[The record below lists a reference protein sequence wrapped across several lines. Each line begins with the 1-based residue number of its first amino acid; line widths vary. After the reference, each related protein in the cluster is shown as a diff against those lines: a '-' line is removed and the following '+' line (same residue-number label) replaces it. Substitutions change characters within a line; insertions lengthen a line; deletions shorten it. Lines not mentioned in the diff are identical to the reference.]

1 MCFTLPGGKIHR
13 DSVKICI
20 KFVLRFRAQCSSR
33 GNRKRVLWG
42 SSAQNQS
49 RFNPIFFFTP
59 TPPKDHSPF
68 HFLDEKKWFL
78 QKDPTAHYFEMDFSF
93 EKYNT
98 LEDSWAEPSCTYS
111 TSYLKEILMLSH
123 NATFTKCRNVA
134 SLKTLCYLAKK
145 DYNQKKKKKKIH
157 WIPGKIFLH
166 RTPVR
171 GLRTTQT
178 NGWQK
183 REWRWHGQAHWTQYT

>member
-49 RFNPIFFFTP
+49 RFNPILFFTP

-68 HFLDEKKWFL
+68 HFSDEKKWFL

-93 EKYNT
+93 EKYNAFLSRT
-98 LEDSWAEPSCTYS
+98 KLHIFNIIFKGDFDVIAQCNFHKMSQCRIIEDF
-111 TSYLKEILMLSH
+111 MLP
-123 NATFTKCRNVA
+123 R
-134 SLKTLCYLAKK
+134 
-145 DYNQKKKKKKIH
+145 
-157 WIPGKIFLH
+157 
-166 RTPVR
+166 
-171 GLRTTQT
+171 
-178 NGWQK
+178 QK
-183 REWRWHGQAHWTQYT
+183 RLQPKKEEEKNSLDTWENIFT